1 MLKYTVHLMLVAAI
15 LLPSPLYAQEPRPVP
30 TQHIVQAGE
39 NLFRIALRYGLSVDD
54 LARANNISNPQL
66 IYAGQVLSLPLAIG
80 GGAPSVDIPAPETP
94 TTTENISPAI
104 PEPAQPNGVE
114 NTPVPTEAPIVAE
127 NAPVIRTHI
136 VQAND
141 SLSNIARQ
149 YGVSWVTLAQVN
161 NIRNANLIYAGQVLT
176 IPDPTL
182 QPPAD
187 YGAAPSTP
195 NSNRWILVEL
205 SQQRLTA
212 YENGAAVR
220 SVTVSTGLPNT
231 PTVVGNFNVYTKL
244 PEQTMS
250 GPGYYLPG
258 VPYVMYFYQGYAIHG
273 TYWHNNFGQP
283 MSHGCVNL
291 PTADAEWI
299 YNFAEIGTLVRVTP

>member
-1 MLKYTVHLMLVAAI
+1 
-15 LLPSPLYAQEPRPVP
+15 
-30 TQHIVQAGE
+30 VQAGE
-39 NLFRIALRYGLSVDD
+39 NLFRIAQRYGLSVDA

-66 IYAGQVLSLPLAIG
+66 IYAGQVLTLPLAIG
-80 GGAPSVDIPAPETP
+80 GGAQSLAPSVDMPTAPP
-94 TTTENISPAI
+94 PTTENTSPEP
-104 PEPAQPNGVE
+104 PEPA
-114 NTPVPTEAPIVAE
+114 PVVE
-127 NAPVIRTHI
+127 NAPLTRTHV

-176 IPDPTL
+176 IPNATL

-187 YGAAPSTP
+187 YGVAPNTP
-195 NSNRWILVEL
+195 NPNRWILVEL

-212 YENGAAVR
+212 YENGVAIR
-220 SVTVSTGLPNT
+220 SISVSTGLPGT
-231 PTVVGNFNVYTKL
+231 PTVIGDFNIYTKL
-244 PEQTMS
+244 PEQAMS

-258 VPYVMYFYQGYAIHG
+258 VPYVMYFYRGYAIHG

-291 PTADAEWI
+291 PTAEAEWL
-299 YNFAEIGTLVRVTP
+299 YNFAEIGTAVRVKP